1 MIRTSR
7 PTIAALAVS
16 CILLVGCGSAPV
28 LGVLLPTSGSANT
41 YGESIESGMR
51 LALAEARE
59 RQQLP
64 VGFEVYWAD
73 TGSDPDRA
81 VQELRTMVSEH
92 DVKLVL
98 GGATSAEAKAMV
110 PVLDEL
116 EVVCL
121 SPSASAPGL
130 AATSRH
136 LYRLYPSDEL
146 EGDTAGRFLFDRLGK
161 EKVVLYVGDSEYT
174 RGIEPEFRKRFEQT
188 LGGTVAGRVELT
200 SDDWRERS
208 RTALRACG
216 CDAVYVIAYAEPT
229 LEVLRHLRE
238 IGFNG
243 RVVTTSAF
251 YSSRVVQEAGELA
264 EDVMFPLPP
273 FDRTSEKEPVLG
285 FVTRYMDTYQ
295 RAPDVFA
302 AHGYDAMRLAVHI
315 LELASPP
322 ETPEI
327 RKALSFGVTEFTGVT
342 GPILFDDYGDVK
354 HYPKMFIVH
363 QDQVLSYQRYMQAE
377 RQRILRQVQ
386 ELLVVGPTPTP
397 SAGGGAR

>member
-7 PTIAALAVS
+7 STFAAAV
-16 CILLVGCGSAPV
+16 LLVTLLTGCGSAPV
-28 LGVLLPTSGSANT
+28 LGVLLPSSGTAST

-51 LALAEARE
+51 LALSEARSQ
-59 RQQLP
+59 QQLP
-64 VGFEVYWAD
+64 EGFEVFWAD
-73 TGSDPDRA
+73 TQSDPERA
-81 VQELRTMVSEH
+81 VSELRTMVAEH
-92 DVKLVL
+92 DVKMVL
-98 GGATSAEAKAMV
+98 GGATSAEARALI
-110 PVLDEL
+110 PVLEDL
-116 EVVCL
+116 DVVCL

-130 AATSRH
+130 AASSRY

-146 EGDTAGRFLFDRLGK
+146 EGDTAGRFLYDRLGK

-174 RGIEPEFRKRFEQT
+174 RGIEPEFRNRYEQT
-188 LGGTVAGRVELT
+188 LGGTIAGRVDLT
-200 SDDWRERS
+200 ADDWRDRS
-208 RTALRACG
+208 DAALRACD
-216 CDAVYVIAYAEPT
+216 CDAVYIIAYAEPT
-229 LEVLRHLRE
+229 LEVLRHLRSF
-238 IGFNG
+238 GFTG
-243 RVVTTSAF
+243 RIVTTSAF
-251 YSSRVVQEAGELA
+251 YSSRVVLEAGDLA
-264 EDVMFPLPP
+264 EDLLFPLPP
-273 FDRTSEKEPVLG
+273 FDRTSEKEPVLS

-302 AHGYDAMRLAVHI
+302 AHGYDAMRLAIHI

-322 ETPEI
+322 QTPEI

-386 ELLVVGPTPTP
+386 ELLVIEPTPTP
-397 SAGGGAR
+397 VAGAGTR